1 LASAFTYHELEK
13 VASTFDLD
21 VGDLLLLEATNL
33 NDAVLVGSKRTLY
46 FSTETSKLISIEAIC
61 LNQLHLLDL
70 KVQLMISLFLAKRIP
85 GENSHN
91 IFKNLSCFI
100 FMKFFE
106 KIS

>member
-1 LASAFTYHELEK
+1 MASAFTYHELEK

-70 KVQLMISLFLAKRIP
+70 KVISLFLAKRIP

>member
-70 KVQLMISLFLAKRIP
+70 KVISLFLAKRIP